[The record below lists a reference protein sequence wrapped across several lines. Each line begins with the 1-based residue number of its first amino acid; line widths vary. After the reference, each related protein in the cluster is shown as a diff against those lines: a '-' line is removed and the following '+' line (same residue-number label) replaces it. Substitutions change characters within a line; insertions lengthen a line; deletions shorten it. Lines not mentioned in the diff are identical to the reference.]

1 MENFILYLSAVRWQ
15 DLIDIGINSYIL
27 FRLYVLFKGTNVF
40 RVLIGIA
47 LLWFFQRVAASLGLI
62 VTSWAIQGITAA
74 AALIIIVIFRN
85 EIRTVLQAKN
95 LRALLWSLP
104 GNEEE
109 TPLDIIAE
117 STFDLAKKGTGA
129 LIVISGKE
137 DLQEA
142 VHSGIPWQGRLS
154 KEMIGTIFWN
164 GNPVH
169 DGAAIIQDGR
179 VAEVGVILPLSRQ
192 KDLPSHFGTR
202 HRAAIGLTENTD
214 ALVIVVSEERGDVT
228 LAHKG
233 DFRPMRSRDEL
244 LEALRAHGD
253 ISNHVWRGSQGGKF
267 ELVATA
273 VVSLLFITGIWF
285 SFTQGMHRLVTMEVP
300 IEYMNRN
307 PAMEILDTSFNAVRL
322 DLSGSGALIRSLRP
336 DQVIVRIDLNKGSA
350 GINTFPIKQ
359 ENISLPPGILLNRV
373 EPPSIDVTLDVPM
386 KKVLPIQVQW
396 VGKLPPPFL
405 VAEAKVNPERIQLIG
420 GTRLLENLETIYTEA
435 VPLESLDPGKKEGR
449 LSAKVILD
457 HPSLKLANGSLDKVQ
472 VVYVIKKRVRVR

>member
-1 MENFILYLSAVRWQ
+1 MEKFLLYLSAVRWQ

-27 FRLYVLFKGTNVF
+27 FRLYVLFRGTNVF

-47 LLWFFQRVAASLGLI
+47 LLWFFQRVATSLGLI

-85 EIRTVLQAKN
+85 EIRSVLQAKN
-95 LRALLWSLP
+95 LKTLLWSLP
-104 GNEEE
+104 GKEEE
-109 TPLDIIAE
+109 TPLEMIVE
-117 STFDLAKKGTGA
+117 STFDLSKKGIGA
-129 LIVISGKE
+129 LIVLPGKE
-137 DLQEA
+137 DIQEA

-154 KEMIGTIFWN
+154 KEMIGTIFWT

-169 DGAAIIQDGR
+169 DGAIIIKEGQ

-214 ALVIVVSEERGDVT
+214 ALVIVVSEERGDVAV
-228 LAHKG
+228 AHKAAI
-233 DFRPMRSRDEL
+233 RRMRRSADL
-244 LEALRAHGD
+244 LDALRQHGD
-253 ISNHVWRGSQGGKF
+253 MSTHIWRGSPGGRF
-267 ELVATA
+267 ELLATA
-273 VVSLLFITGIWF
+273 IVSFLFITGIWF
-285 SFTQGMHRLVTMEVP
+285 SFTQGMHRLMTMEVP

-336 DQVIVRIDLNKGSA
+336 DQVTVRIDLNKGSA
-350 GINTFPIKQ
+350 GINTFPISK
-359 ENISLPPGILLNRV
+359 ENILLPPGILLSRV

-396 VGKLPPPFL
+396 VGKLPTSFIL
-405 VAEAKVNPERIQLIG
+405 AEARPNPERVQLVG
-420 GTRLLENLETIYTEA
+420 GTRLLEKIETIYTEA
-435 VPLESLDPGKKEGR
+435 LSLEKLDFEKKEGS
-449 LSAKVILD
+449 LSVKLMLD
-457 HPSLKLANGSLDKVQ
+457 HPSLKLGNGSSDKVN
-472 VVYVIKKRVRVR
+472 VAYVIKKRDRVR

>member
-1 MENFILYLSAVRWQ
+1 MEKFLLYLSAVRWQ

-27 FRLYVLFKGTNVF
+27 FRLYVLFRGTNVF

-47 LLWFFQRVAASLGLI
+47 LLWFFQRVATSLGLI

-95 LRALLWSLP
+95 LKTLLWSLP
-104 GNEEE
+104 GKEEE
-109 TPLDIIAE
+109 TPLEMIVE
-117 STFDLAKKGTGA
+117 STFDLAKKGIGA
-129 LIVISGKE
+129 LIVLPGKE
-137 DLQEA
+137 DIQEA

-154 KEMIGTIFWN
+154 KEMIGTIFWT

-169 DGAAIIQDGR
+169 DGAIIIKEGQ

-202 HRAAIGLTENTD
+202 HRAAIGMTENTD
-214 ALVIVVSEERGDVT
+214 ALVVVVSEERGDVAV
-228 LAHKG
+228 AHKA
-233 DFRPMRSRDEL
+233 DLRRMNRKADL
-244 LEALRAHGD
+244 LEALREHGD
-253 ISNHVWRGSQGGKF
+253 VSAHIWRGSPGGRF
-267 ELVATA
+267 ELVTTA
-273 VVSLLFITGIWF
+273 IVSLLFITGIWF
-285 SFTQGMHRLVTMEVP
+285 SFTQGMHRLMTMEIP

-336 DQVIVRIDLNKGSA
+336 DQVTVRIDLNKGSA
-350 GINTFPIKQ
+350 GINTFPITK
-359 ENISLPPGILLNRV
+359 ENILLPPGILLSRV

-396 VGKLPPPFL
+396 MGKLPSSFIL
-405 VAEAKVNPERIQLIG
+405 AEARLNPERVQLVG
-420 GTRLLENLETIYTEA
+420 GTRLLEKIETIYTDA
-435 VPLESLDPGKKEGR
+435 ISLENLDLEKKEGG
-449 LSAKVILD
+449 LSVKLILD
-457 HPSLKLANGSLDKVQ
+457 HPSLKLGDGFSDKVK
-472 VVYVIKKRVRVR
+472 VDYVIKKRVRVR